1 MTLNLSW
8 LLLFASVTVASF
20 SQILLKKSAQKKH
33 GSFLKEY
40 LNVHV
45 IAGYSMMVVST
56 LLTVFAF
63 SGMDYKNGPII
74 ESLGY
79 ILVMLLSWWLLKEK
93 LTVRKVVGNCLILV
107 GILIFYL

>member
-1 MTLNLSW
+1 MNLNGYW

-20 SQILLKKSAQKKH
+20 SQILLKKSAQKEH

-45 IAGYSMMVVST
+45 IVGYSLMVVAT
-56 LLTVFAF
+56 LLTIFAF
-63 SGMDYKNGPII
+63 TGMDYKNGPII
-74 ESLGY
+74 ESVGY

-93 LTVRKVVGNCLILV
+93 LTLRKVLGNCLILV

>member
-1 MTLNLSW
+1 MNLNGYW

-20 SQILLKKSAQKKH
+20 SQILLKKSAQKEH

-40 LNVHV
+40 LNIHV
-45 IAGYSMMVVST
+45 IVGYSLMVVST
-56 LLTVFAF
+56 LLTIFAF
-63 SGMDYKNGPII
+63 TGMDYKNGPII
-74 ESLGY
+74 ESVGY

-93 LTVRKVVGNCLILV
+93 LTLRKVLGNCLILA

>member
-1 MTLNLSW
+1 MNLNGYW

-20 SQILLKKSAQKKH
+20 SQILLKKSAQKEH
-33 GSFLKEY
+33 GSFLNEY

-45 IAGYSMMVVST
+45 IVGYSLMVVST
-56 LLTVFAF
+56 LLTIFAF
-63 SGMDYKNGPII
+63 TGMDYKNGPII
-74 ESLGY
+74 ESVGY

-93 LTVRKVVGNCLILV
+93 LTLRKVLGNCLILV

>member
-1 MTLNLSW
+1 MNLNGYW

-20 SQILLKKSAQKKH
+20 SQILLKKSAQKEH

-45 IAGYSMMVVST
+45 IVGYSLMVVST
-56 LLTVFAF
+56 LLTIFAF
-63 SGMDYKNGPII
+63 TGMDYKNGPII
-74 ESLGY
+74 ESVGY
-79 ILVMLLSWWLLKEK
+79 ILVMFLSWWLLKEK
-93 LTVRKVVGNCLILV
+93 LTLRKVLGNCLILV

>member
-1 MTLNLSW
+1 MNLNGYW

-20 SQILLKKSAQKKH
+20 SQVLLKKSAQKEH

-40 LNVHV
+40 LNIHV
-45 IAGYSMMVVST
+45 IVGYSLMVVST
-56 LLTVFAF
+56 LLTIFAF
-63 SGMDYKNGPII
+63 TGMDYKNGPII
-74 ESLGY
+74 ESVGY

-93 LTVRKVVGNCLILV
+93 LTLRKVLGNCLILA

>member
-1 MTLNLSW
+1 MNLNGYW

-20 SQILLKKSAQKKH
+20 SQILLKKSAQKEH

-45 IAGYSMMVVST
+45 IVGYSLMVVST
-56 LLTVFAF
+56 LLTIFAF
-63 SGMDYKNGPII
+63 TGMDYKNGPII
-74 ESLGY
+74 ESVGY
-79 ILVMLLSWWLLKEK
+79 ILVMLLSWLLLKEK
-93 LTVRKVVGNCLILV
+93 LTLRKVLGNCLILV

>member
-1 MTLNLSW
+1 MNLNGYW

-20 SQILLKKSAQKKH
+20 SQILLKKSAQKEH

-45 IAGYSMMVVST
+45 IVGYFLMVVST
-56 LLTVFAF
+56 LLTIFAF
-63 SGMDYKNGPII
+63 TGMDYKNGPII
-74 ESLGY
+74 ESVGY

-93 LTVRKVVGNCLILV
+93 LTLRKVLGNCLILV

>member
-1 MTLNLSW
+1 MNLNGYW

-20 SQILLKKSAQKKH
+20 SQILLKKSAQKEH

-45 IAGYSMMVVST
+45 IVGYSLMVVST
-56 LLTVFAF
+56 LLTIFAF
-63 SGMDYKNGPII
+63 TGMDYKNGPII
-74 ESLGY
+74 ESVGY

-93 LTVRKVVGNCLILV
+93 LTLRKVLGNCLILV